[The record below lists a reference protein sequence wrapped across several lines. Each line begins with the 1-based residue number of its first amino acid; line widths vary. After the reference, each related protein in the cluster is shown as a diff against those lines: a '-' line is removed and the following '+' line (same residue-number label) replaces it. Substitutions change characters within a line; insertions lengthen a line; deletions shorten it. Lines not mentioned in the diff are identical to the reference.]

1 MERINYSDYFDSDSI
16 FIEDEKGQIISYK
29 EFWTKV
35 EETKLPKTKFI
46 LLSSSSV
53 ELLIQYFAVISSG
66 RIAVLTDPKAPQKYT
81 EQITSGFTDISKIA
95 AIENTDYTSLPND
108 INECSTIIFTS
119 GSSGKPKP
127 IMLSHKN
134 LIKSA
139 LGTNEHYSIDSK
151 SNWAATLPF
160 FHVGGLLI
168 VFRTLL
174 ARAKTTIL
182 DSSQIHNQIISR
194 SDITHLSLVSTQLQ
208 RILERKEAIYS
219 ASKLKGIILGGAK
232 TPIQFLKSAVKH
244 GIYLSNSYGQTESC
258 AQVLATP
265 LTLDLSILQSVG
277 KALPYRKVHIK
288 EGRIIISGDTVAIG
302 IHNGST
308 FRSIIETTDLA
319 HIDSNGNFIID
330 GRSDDI
336 FISGGE
342 NINPHEIDTAL
353 SKHDAINIATTFKVN
368 DEKYGNKAYALIE
381 VNSEQDSDDLK
392 NFLKIELP
400 SYKVPKVFLQTHNC
414 EHFKKGIK
422 LNKKLIE
429 EMGESLSFFNSNGL
443 STFIM
448 GDFSKP
454 LLVVFH
460 GFMGSHRDFK
470 FIIDRFSNDFLIA
483 IIDLPG
489 HGNSIDHNFKHWS
502 DFSQHLEE
510 GLNSLEREVNLL
522 GYSMGGRVALE
533 LAFKIKNLN
542 SLTLES
548 AGPGLILEDEKA
560 KRLKQDKELFKL
572 IRDQNDFDRFLDK
585 WYAMNIF
592 KGIKET
598 SDYKSI
604 INKKYECI
612 NGYQESL
619 IFFSVAKQKD
629 YRGYISEIASK
640 THFIFGH
647 MDKKYTAF
655 ALELNERGV
664 SIYGT
669 SEASHNVHAYCKNKY
684 IETLESILLK

>member
-1 MERINYSDYFDSDSI
+1 MERINYKDYFNSDSI

-35 EETKLPKTKFI
+35 EETKLPNSKYII
-46 LLSSSSV
+46 LNSSSV

-66 RIAVLTDPKAPQKYT
+66 RIAVLTDPKAPQIYT

-95 AIENTDYTSLPND
+95 KVENTDYTNTSNE

-119 GSSGKPKP
+119 GSSGRPKP

-134 LIKSA
+134 FIKSA
-139 LGTNEHYSIDSK
+139 LGTNEHYEINST

-174 ARAKTTIL
+174 AGAKTTIL

-208 RILERKEAIYS
+208 RILERKEAIFS
-219 ASKLKGIILGGAK
+219 ARKLKGIILGGAK
-232 TPIQFLKSAVKH
+232 TPIPILQRAIKQ
-244 GIYLSNSYGQTESC
+244 GINLSNSYGQTESC

-265 LTLDLSILQSVG
+265 LTQDLNVLQSVG
-277 KALPYRKVHIK
+277 TPLPYRRVLIK
-288 EGRIIISGDTVAIG
+288 EGRVVISGDTVAIG
-302 IHNGST
+302 IHGERN
-308 FRSIIETTDLA
+308 FQSIIETTDLA
-319 HIDSNGNFIID
+319 HIDSNGNFSID

-336 FISGGE
+336 FISGGK
-342 NINPHEIDTAL
+342 NINPHEIDSAL
-353 SKHDAINIATTFKVN
+353 LNHGAINIAKTFKVN
-368 DEKYGNKAYALIE
+368 DDVYEKKACALIE
-381 VNSEQDSDDLK
+381 VNSEQDSNELKIFLK
-392 NFLKIELP
+392 NELP
-400 SYKVPKVFLQTHNC
+400 SYKVPKVFLQTYNC
-414 EHFKKGIK
+414 DYFKKGIK

-429 EMGESLSFFNSNGL
+429 EVGESLSFLNSRGL
-443 STFIM
+443 STYII

-460 GFMGSHRDFK
+460 GFMGSHIDFK
-470 FIIDRFSNDFLIA
+470 FITDRFSKDFLIA
-483 IIDLPG
+483 LIDLPG
-489 HGNSIDHNFKHWS
+489 HGDSIDHSFKDWS
-502 DFSQHLEE
+502 DFSRHLEE
-510 GLNSLEREVNLL
+510 GLNSLDQDINLL

-533 LAFKIKNLN
+533 LAFKINKLKT
-542 SLTLES
+542 LTLES
-548 AGPGLILEDEKA
+548 AGPGLILEKEKV

-572 IRDQNDFDRFLDK
+572 IKNQDDFNRFLDK

-604 INKKYECI
+604 INKKYESI
-612 NGYQESL
+612 KGYQESL
-619 IFFSVAKQKD
+619 VFFSVAKQKD
-629 YRGYISEIASK
+629 YRGHISEIASK

-655 ALELNERGV
+655 ALELNEKGV
-664 SIYGT
+664 TIHGT

-684 IETLESILLK
+684 LETLQSTLLK